1 MVALVIAKTQWSV
14 TPSLRVAAFS
24 HRNKIGQP
32 VLVDADLKTKLCK
45 HGETSSTIR
54 TWLQL
59 EAQARAE
66 GKDPPSRGTSK
77 CDCTSTHGLQNHTDT
92 EPVEPPTCV
101 AKMLPRMAKLLPAIT
116 AEELRANPISVAIEK
131 VRGTARKRAAWGV
144 QRGGGGALKA
154 AHLEFLSPPPI
165 HTHTPHPNPP
175 THPPVSALRLQGD
188 FGRELWLIRVYC
200 PRFSPHKMSGKR
212 GLIGRA
218 ASGPRRPRRRRTHPR
233 RSWNRRREDSRAH
246 EHPSRTGAHRGH
258 LCSHARAGVTARA
271 AGSLEPSLWS

>member
-1 MVALVIAKTQWSV
+1 MVAVVIAKTQWNL

-77 CDCTSTHGLQNHTDT
+77 CNCTSTHGLQNRTDT

-101 AKMLPRMAKLLPAIT
+101 YDVLASSGAEKMTVPGEQEPAYRLGERD
-116 AEELRANPISVAIEK
+116 A
-131 VRGTARKRAAWGV
+131 
-144 QRGGGGALKA
+144 
-154 AHLEFLSPPPI
+154 FLSV
-165 HTHTPHPNPP
+165 NGE
-175 THPPVSALRLQGD
+175 V
-188 FGRELWLIRVYC
+188 FC
-200 PRFSPHKMSGKR
+200 
-212 GLIGRA
+212 
-218 ASGPRRPRRRRTHPR
+218 
-233 RSWNRRREDSRAH
+233 
-246 EHPSRTGAHRGH
+246 GAHRNK
-258 LCSHARAGVTARA
+258 LPPLTKALRPRAFKAERGMCGCCLILPGRVSTIPLGCIVASNA
-271 AGSLEPSLWS
+271 A